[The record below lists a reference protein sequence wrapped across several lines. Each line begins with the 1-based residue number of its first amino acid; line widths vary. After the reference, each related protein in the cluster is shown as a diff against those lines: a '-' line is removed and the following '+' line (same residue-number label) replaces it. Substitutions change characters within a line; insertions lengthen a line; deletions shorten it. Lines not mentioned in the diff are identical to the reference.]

1 MRRVEPCHHGAGR
14 LRGVEAVRAADTVAR
29 LEESGA
35 RDHVRSIASCWA
47 TEVVA
52 LPGCGLRALVTVAI
66 FGAGGRSALVSA
78 SVRQADWPSLWL
90 SLRGL
95 WSLAGRQDRS
105 RLARRSATV
114 WAGNPAIFGS
124 CETRDPGVRRSRQ
137 MSLPPRPKGSDHTPE
152 RPRPVRR
159 RAGLCHVR
167 VGGTAQPARVTVPP
181 PGAVQGLP
189 GIRVAC
195 QWPSQSINWPAGSLA
210 APHRAAGICGM
221 PDRETEASC
230 WRLPKVRLS
239 LPTRPTAVAARATMT
254 RPTPIGF
261 VCPWLLGRGP
271 NRGQLSDRAWHRPR

>member
-105 RLARRSATV
+105 RLARRSATAAASAPSRRFV
-114 WAGNPAIFGS
+114 PCQGRWHGS
-124 CETRDPGVRRSRQ
+124 TRTRDRATARRSAGSPRDTRRVPVAVAVDQLASRVVGVR
-137 MSLPPRPKGSDHTPE
+137 
-152 RPRPVRR
+152 V
-159 RAGLCHVR
+159 
-167 VGGTAQPARVTVPP
+167 TARGVKHLDETHW
-181 PGAVQGLP
+181 
-189 GIRVAC
+189 R
-195 QWPSQSINWPAGSLA
+195 
-210 APHRAAGICGM
+210 HRAAR
-221 PDRETEASC
+221 PAS
-230 WRLPKVRLS
+230 
-239 LPTRPTAVAARATMT
+239 AACQIV
-254 RPTPIGF
+254 RPTPVLAVAESQAVTANATHCGG
-261 VCPWLLGRGP
+261 CESHHDEAH
-271 NRGQLSDRAWHRPR
+271 SDRVCVSMATRPRTEPRSAQ